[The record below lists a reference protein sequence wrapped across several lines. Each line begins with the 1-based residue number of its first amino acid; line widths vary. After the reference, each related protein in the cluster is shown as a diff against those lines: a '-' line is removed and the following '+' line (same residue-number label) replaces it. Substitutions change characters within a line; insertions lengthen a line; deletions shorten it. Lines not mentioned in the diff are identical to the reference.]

1 MKKSVTI
8 RKANPGETP
17 GYYNKTASFLNKA
30 LPKAKMGME
39 MNNELP
45 LQTIMLDTYSS
56 IRDGGDP
63 KEIFKKLLTRYGMQQ
78 EMAYKIMQVTM
89 KKLISDGYADPSL
102 LGEEEDEEETDTA
115 VATETNTPAPQG
127 QPQGQPQGPDESEE
141 LALSESEEDSG
152 YDGMDHYNNRDTEQQ
167 EEQGAFSKYGG
178 PFRRKLRRAQDGM
191 QQPSEEEMMMM
202 QQQQQQ
208 QPPQQGQEQGQGG
221 DQMQQ
226 IMQQVGQALQQGAK
240 PEEIIVQLLQ
250 GQIPPEAIVQIFV
263 EFGMEQEQV
272 VGLIQAVM
280 SQSQGGQE
288 QQMQQEPQ
296 MSQEEMMRYGGFYE
310 NGGEEDVE
318 NYYNYEDENPVEDT
332 IINNYNNPGQL
343 TEEQQAAPM
352 SIEDMMR
359 SFNLPS
365 SNMTTPNLDVYLDGI
380 YNYENIADDYAGEN
394 ELLPM
399 SQAKYGGA
407 LAKFVGGGSGGG
419 GGKGKKRRAAR
430 RAAGTSTVP
439 VEPIVPEIEQRPG
452 VIEESYAS
460 PNQPLSLYNTLN
472 NAYQTKNAVAPE
484 RGFVGSAAQ
493 LLGTGLNYIRPQNWT
508 SERKF
513 GMIGGSENVAPS
525 TTATKTYQDI
535 HKILMDP
542 EYVPETLVPNGDGT
556 FNSGL
561 AFNMGPQLNEVLT
574 SIPKNTEILNKLK
587 NNGAFEFEF
596 PSSTYPELNF
606 MSLHNDKSNTKIR
619 LTTGQDGALKAE
631 IITDVL
637 TKLKGLDK
645 NKLTIKDEF
654 FIDPKNSQIIDPR
667 TGLPLDQIQKTYY
680 KGNELNWYNQSGT
693 FPFTNKF
700 GKGLNLGEYP
710 QVISADPLKQ
720 TPGTRRNAA
729 WNMIGKPLFA
739 SPFVLP
745 FTYPGFAAKNK
756 FYPQSKKVTIDYFGR
771 QRELGPQAP
780 GGMTFADQ
788 PFGTQFAD
796 YTLQANRNYRTGRNF
811 MIGAGLLGAGIGG
824 SSLYYNRDT
833 GDMEVDTEDLD
844 YKVPTGQNPGFG
856 FKLDVNSFGRKK
868 PITGNSDN
876 NYGVDSMLINNGD
889 TINNKIFGE
898 LAPDYKYGGS
908 HKKKFLKRMQQMF
921 EPGGETQD
929 PSLGKGSRMDNFNN
943 DVLKKKSWVGALK
956 KEADKVANEELYKLV
971 QKSGDPKLM
980 NIFMGDQQQG
990 GQMQQPMSNR
1000 QMKEGGDPCPDGEY
1014 WDGTDCVPYAEGVPN
1029 REQLFN
1035 NPTNLDYLNKLNRKR
1050 NVQEYENYRKKQ
1062 LNDYREQNYKGP
1074 MKQHDDGSGISYPD
1088 YDSPEWDKFID
1099 SEESKKLRE
1108 SLPDPEYQENFD
1120 FPQDYQQKDFYPKE
1134 GDWDEDSKKQYNKL
1148 FNPDPTE
1155 NEEYRKVMEQ
1165 FMQQHPEIQEQL
1177 DELLKQ
1183 EDYNGYQQLKYEI
1196 EELIPFQKGT
1206 KNYNYK
1212 PGELQQD
1219 RYDDWCPCMK
1229 TKRILVQ
1236 GQPVDQQICVPCDQA
1251 EEGGYVNMNTSN
1263 PLTRFVYG
1271 GDEYDNPDYYEPNDL
1286 IEARNG
1292 ISVGVPGGSGGQYIP
1307 GEYGGYDGGYAG
1319 GYTPGKT
1326 KRDPIVGETYDTWYT
1341 SDGSTPGFVPDNR
1354 VWDGTTWS
1362 NGTGNQNTH
1371 NCDPGFKWV
1380 EEYQMCVPIMQT
1392 KYRPNIVPNN
1402 SGFLDNFI
1410 PWNRR
1415 RNKGYTTQQKSNPF
1429 YLEGRNPYTGQ
1440 LSGPRIASLVTKR
1453 GIFGRPKESLD
1464 IYNVGTGGVEL
1475 SQLLELAKQNQRGNR
1490 TNEKDKYRARI
1501 PKKVHEKN
1509 YFIRRLFAKDPGR
1522 DKHRASL
1529 FAKKAGRDGYRARI
1543 PKKLKD

>member
-17 GYYNKTASFLNKA
+17 GYYNKTANFLNKV

-39 MNNELP
+39 MNNQLP

-63 KEIFKKLLTRYGMQQ
+63 KEIFKNLLTRYGMQQ
-78 EMAYKIMQVTM
+78 EMAYKIMQVTI

-102 LGEEEDEEETDTA
+102 LGEEEDDEETNTA

-127 QPQGQPQGPDESEE
+127 QSQGQPQGPDEDEE

-178 PFRRKLRRAQDGM
+178 PFRRKLRRAQEGM

-202 QQQQQQ
+202 QQQQA
-208 QPPQQGQEQGQGG
+208 PQQGQEQGG

-226 IMQQVGQALQQGAK
+226 VMQQVGQALQQGAK

-280 SQSQGGQE
+280 SQLQGGQE

-296 MSQEEMMRYGGFYE
+296 MSQEQMMKY
-310 NGGEEDVE
+310 GGEEDE
-318 NYYNYEDENPVEDT
+318 EYYNYEDENPVEDT

-343 TEEQQAAPM
+343 TEEQKAAPM

-365 SNMTTPNLDVYLDGI
+365 SKMTTPNLDVYLDGI

-407 LAKFVGGGSGGG
+407 LAKFVGGGTGGG

-430 RAAGTSTVP
+430 RAARISTPP
-439 VEPIVPEIEQRPG
+439 VEPIVPEIEQRPR
-452 VIEESYAS
+452 VVEESYPDS
-460 PNQPLSLYNTLN
+460 KQPVSWYNSLN

-508 SERKF
+508 AERKL
-513 GMIGGSENVAPS
+513 GMVGGREDVAPA

-535 HKILMDP
+535 YKILMDP
-542 EYVPETLVPNGDGT
+542 EYVPETLAPNGDGT

-561 AFNMGPQLNEVLT
+561 AFNMGPELNEVLT
-574 SIPKNTEILNKLK
+574 SIPKNTDILNKLK
-587 NNGAFEFEF
+587 NNGTFEFEF
-596 PSSTYPELNF
+596 PTSTYPELNF

-645 NKLTIKDEF
+645 NKLTIRDEF
-654 FIDPKNSQIIDPR
+654 FIDPKSNKIIDPR
-667 TGLPLDQIQKTYY
+667 TGMPLDQIQKTYY

-693 FPFTNKF
+693 FPFTKKY
-700 GKGLNLGEYP
+700 GKGLELGKYP

-729 WNMIGKPLFA
+729 WNMIGKPLLF
-739 SPFVLP
+739 SPYVLP
-745 FTYPGFAAKNK
+745 FTYPGFAARNK
-756 FYPQSKKVTIDYFGR
+756 FYPESKKVTIDYFGR
-771 QRELGPQAP
+771 ERELGPQAP
-780 GGMTFADQ
+780 GGMTFGDQ
-788 PFGTQFAD
+788 PFGTQYAD

-824 SSLYYNRDT
+824 ASLYYNRDT
-833 GDMEVDTEDLD
+833 GDMEVDAEDLD
-844 YKVPTGQNPGFG
+844 YKGPNGQKPGFG
-856 FKLDVNSFGRKK
+856 FKFDLNSFGRNK
-868 PITGNSDN
+868 PTRAPSDN
-876 NYGVDSMLINNGD
+876 NYGLDSMHINNGD
-889 TINNKIFGE
+889 TLNDKGWGAP
-898 LAPDYKYGGS
+898 APDYKYGGS

-943 DVLKKKSWVGALK
+943 EVSKKKNWVGALK
-956 KEADKVANEELYKLV
+956 EEADKVANEELYKLV

-980 NIFMGDQQQG
+980 NIFMGNQQQG
-990 GQMQQPMSNR
+990 GQIQQPMSNR

-1014 WDGTDCVPYAEGVPN
+1014 WDPIYGCIKISEKNTKEYSPEQINNYFKSYEKTSNPFRSIEENINPDYWNQPKNKFFRKLLDDNNVPYIETSPNEYTIPKDELTPEQDNQLFQINKHYTEKKLEILRKMGVPPSDWMDYIQN
-1029 REQLFN
+1029 MDFDGD
-1035 NPTNLDYLNKLNRKR
+1035 NPKFPSNMENEKFKELYQEMDN
-1050 NVQEYENYRKKQ
+1050 EYEDNIKDCPCRKK
-1062 LNDYREQNYKGP
+1062 
-1074 MKQHDDGSGISYPD
+1074 
-1088 YDSPEWDKFID
+1088 
-1099 SEESKKLRE
+1099 KLV
-1108 SLPDPEYQENFD
+1108 NN
-1120 FPQDYQQKDFYPKE
+1120 KVKE
-1134 GDWDEDSKKQYNKL
+1134 
-1148 FNPDPTE
+1148 
-1155 NEEYRKVMEQ
+1155 VC
-1165 FMQQHPEIQEQL
+1165 I
-1177 DELLKQ
+1177 
-1183 EDYNGYQQLKYEI
+1183 
-1196 EELIPFQKGT
+1196 
-1206 KNYNYK
+1206 
-1212 PGELQQD
+1212 
-1219 RYDDWCPCMK
+1219 
-1229 TKRILVQ
+1229 
-1236 GQPVDQQICVPCDQA
+1236 PCDQA
-1251 EEGGYVNMNTSN
+1251 EEGGYVDMSMSN

-1292 ISVGVPGGSGGQYIP
+1292 GISRPDMMTYPEWYTDQTSLDNWPGAYSGNEPNDNQFS
-1307 GEYGGYDGGYAG
+1307 
-1319 GYTPGKT
+1319 T
-1326 KRDPIVGETYDTWYT
+1326 DPAEEGAYNTWYDQW
-1341 SDGSTPGFVPDNR
+1341 SEDNTDAEAKR
-1354 VWDGTTWS
+1354 FQDYQGYMS
-1362 NGTGNQNTH
+1362 FYNENNEDEEDELDNSGNQNTH

-1402 SGFLDNFI
+1402 SGFLDNVI

-1440 LSGPRIASLVTKR
+1440 LSNPRIASLVTKR

-1490 TNEKDKYRARI
+1490 TNEKDDYRARI

-1509 YFIRRLFAKDPGR
+1509 YTIRRLFAKDPGR

-1529 FAKKAGRDGYRARI
+1529 F
-1543 PKKLKD
+1543 PKKEFSRSGKSKK

>member
-17 GYYNKTASFLNKA
+17 GYYNKTASFLNKV

-45 LQTIMLDTYSS
+45 LKTIMLDTYSN

-89 KKLISDGYADPSL
+89 KKLISDGYADPGL
-102 LGEEEDEEETDTA
+102 LGEEEDDEETDTT
-115 VATETNTPAPQG
+115 VATETNTPPPQG

-152 YDGMDHYNNRDTEQQ
+152 YDGMEHYNNRDTEQQ
-167 EEQGAFSKYGG
+167 EQEGAFSKYGG
-178 PFRRKLRRAQDGM
+178 PFRKKLRRAQEGM

-221 DQMQQ
+221 DQIQQ

-296 MSQEEMMRYGGFYE
+296 MSQEEMMKYGGFYAE
-310 NGGEEDVE
+310 GGEEDGE
-318 NYYNYEDENPVEDT
+318 EYYNYEDENPVEDT

-365 SNMTTPNLDVYLDGI
+365 SKMTTPNLDVYLDGI
-380 YNYENIADDYAGEN
+380 YNYENIADNYSGEN

-399 SQAKYGGA
+399 SQAKYGG
-407 LAKFVGGGSGGG
+407 LHKFVGGGSGGG
-419 GGKGKKRRAAR
+419 GGKGKAKRAAR
-430 RAAGTSTVP
+430 RASKTSTPP
-439 VEPIVPEIEQRPG
+439 VEPIVPEIEQRPR
-452 VIEESYAS
+452 VVEESYVE
-460 PNQPLSLYNTLN
+460 PNQPVSLYNSLN

-484 RGFVGSAAQ
+484 RGAFGTAAQ
-493 LLGTGLNYIRPQNWT
+493 IVGTGLNYIRPQNWT
-508 SERKF
+508 AERKF
-513 GMIGGSENVAPS
+513 GMIGGSEDVAPA

-561 AFNMGPQLNEVLT
+561 AFNMGPELNEVLT

-587 NNGAFEFEF
+587 NKGAFEFEF

-645 NKLTIKDEF
+645 NKLTIRDEF
-654 FIDPKNSQIIDPR
+654 FIDPKNNQIIDPR
-667 TGLPLDQIQKTYY
+667 TGMPLDQIQKTYY
-680 KGNELNWYNQSGT
+680 NGNELNWYNQSGT
-693 FPFTNKF
+693 LPFTNKF

-710 QVISADPLKQ
+710 QVISGEPLKQ
-720 TPGTRRNAA
+720 TPGTRWSAA
-729 WNMIGKPLFA
+729 RNMIGVPLIA
-739 SPFVLP
+739 TPYALP
-745 FTYPGFAAKNK
+745 FTYPRFAAKNK

-780 GGMTFADQ
+780 GGMTFGDQ

-833 GDMEVDTEDLD
+833 GDMEVDAEGQD
-844 YKVPTGQNPGFG
+844 YQVPNGQNPGFG
-856 FKLDVNSFGRKK
+856 FKLDRNSFGRKK
-868 PITGNSDN
+868 PTRGNSDN
-876 NYGVDSMLINNGD
+876 NYGLDSMYINNGD
-889 TINNKIFGE
+889 TINDKGWG
-898 LAPDYKYGGS
+898 APAADYKYGGS

-943 DVLKKKSWVGALK
+943 DVLKKKNWIPALK
-956 KEADKVANEELYKLV
+956 KEADKVANDELYKLV

-980 NIFMGDQQQG
+980 NIFMGDQQQE
-990 GQMQQPMSNR
+990 QPQDNQMMQQP
-1000 QMKEGGDPCPDGEY
+1000 
-1014 WDGTDCVPYAEGVPN
+1014 
-1029 REQLFN
+1029 
-1035 NPTNLDYLNKLNRKR
+1035 
-1050 NVQEYENYRKKQ
+1050 
-1062 LNDYREQNYKGP
+1062 
-1074 MKQHDDGSGISYPD
+1074 
-1088 YDSPEWDKFID
+1088 
-1099 SEESKKLRE
+1099 
-1108 SLPDPEYQENFD
+1108 
-1120 FPQDYQQKDFYPKE
+1120 
-1134 GDWDEDSKKQYNKL
+1134 
-1148 FNPDPTE
+1148 
-1155 NEEYRKVMEQ
+1155 Q
-1165 FMQQHPEIQEQL
+1165 F
-1177 DELLKQ
+1177 
-1183 EDYNGYQQLKYEI
+1183 G
-1196 EELIPFQKGT
+1196 
-1206 KNYNYK
+1206 
-1212 PGELQQD
+1212 
-1219 RYDDWCPCMK
+1219 
-1229 TKRILVQ
+1229 
-1236 GQPVDQQICVPCDQA
+1236 
-1251 EEGGYVNMNTSN
+1251 EEGGYVNMTASN

-1271 GDEYDNPDYYEPNDL
+1271 GDEYDNPDYYESNDL
-1286 IEARNG
+1286 LEARNG

-1307 GEYGGYDGGYAG
+1307 GEYGGQDQILGAYL
-1319 GYTPGKT
+1319 PGKT

-1341 SDGSTPGFVPDNR
+1341 SDGSTPGFAPDNR

-1380 EEYQMCVPIMQT
+1380 EEFQMCVPIMQT
-1392 KYRPNIVPNN
+1392 KYRPNIVPNR
-1402 SGFLDNFI
+1402 SGGLDNFL

-1415 RNKGYTTQQKSNPF
+1415 RNLGYTTEQKSNPY

-1440 LSGPRIASLVTKR
+1440 LSGPPIASYVTKR
-1453 GIFGRPKESLD
+1453 GIFGNSKEKLD

-1490 TNEKDKYRARI
+1490 TNEKDDYRARI
-1501 PKKVHEKN
+1501 PKKVREKN
-1509 YFIRRLFAKDPGR
+1509 YTIRRLFAKDPGR
-1522 DKHRASL
+1522 DKYRASWL
-1529 FAKKAGRDGYRARI
+1529 
-1543 PKKLKD
+1543 PKKEFSRSGKSKK

>member
-17 GYYNKTASFLNKA
+17 GYYNKTASFLNKV

-45 LQTIMLDTYSS
+45 LKTIMLDTYSS

-63 KEIFKKLLTRYGMQQ
+63 KEIFKNLLTRYGM
-78 EMAYKIMQVTM
+78 EKELAYKIMQVTI

-102 LGEEEDEEETDTA
+102 LGEEEDDEETDTA

-152 YDGMDHYNNRDTEQQ
+152 YDGMDYYNNRDTEQQ
-167 EEQGAFSKYGG
+167 EEQGAFSRYGG

-208 QPPQQGQEQGQGG
+208 QPPQQGQEQGG

-226 IMQQVGQALQQGAK
+226 IMQQVGEALQKGAK

-272 VGLIQAVM
+272 VGLIQSVM
-280 SQSQGGQE
+280 GQLQGGQE

-296 MSQEEMMRYGGFYE
+296 MSQEEMMEYGGFYE
-310 NGGEEDVE
+310 NGGKEDVE

-365 SNMTTPNLDVYLDGI
+365 SKMTTPNLDVYLDGI
-380 YNYENIADDYAGEN
+380 YNYENIADDYSGEN

-399 SQAKYGGA
+399 SQAKDGGA
-407 LAKFVGGGSGGG
+407 LAKFVGGGTGGG

-430 RAAGTSTVP
+430 RAAGTSSAPAKT
-439 VEPIVPEIEQRPG
+439 IVPKIEQRPG

-587 NNGAFEFEF
+587 NNGTFEFEF

-637 TKLKGLDK
+637 TKLKGVDK
-645 NKLTIKDEF
+645 NKLTIRDEF
-654 FIDPKNSQIIDPR
+654 FIHPKSSQIIDSR

-693 FPFTNKF
+693 LPFTNKF
-700 GKGLNLGEYP
+700 GKGLNLAEYP

-745 FTYPGFAAKNK
+745 FTYPGFAARNK
-756 FYPQSKKVTIDYFGR
+756 FYPESKKVTIDYFGR

-788 PFGTQFAD
+788 PFGTQYAD

-811 MIGAGLLGAGIGG
+811 MITAGLLGAGIGG
-824 SSLYYNRDT
+824 SYLYYNRDT
-833 GDMEVDTEDLD
+833 GDMEVDAENQD
-844 YKVPTGQNPGFG
+844 YKLPNGQNPGFG

-868 PITGNSDN
+868 PTRGNSDN
-876 NYGVDSMLINNGD
+876 NYGLDSMLINNGD
-889 TINNKIFGE
+889 TINDKGWG
-898 LAPDYKYGGS
+898 APAQDYKYGGS

-943 DVLKKKSWVGALK
+943 DVSKKKSWVVALK
-956 KEADKVANEELYKLV
+956 KEADKVAKEELYKLV

-990 GQMQQPMSNR
+990 QPQDNQMMQQP
-1000 QMKEGGDPCPDGEY
+1000 
-1014 WDGTDCVPYAEGVPN
+1014 
-1029 REQLFN
+1029 
-1035 NPTNLDYLNKLNRKR
+1035 
-1050 NVQEYENYRKKQ
+1050 
-1062 LNDYREQNYKGP
+1062 
-1074 MKQHDDGSGISYPD
+1074 
-1088 YDSPEWDKFID
+1088 
-1099 SEESKKLRE
+1099 
-1108 SLPDPEYQENFD
+1108 
-1120 FPQDYQQKDFYPKE
+1120 
-1134 GDWDEDSKKQYNKL
+1134 
-1148 FNPDPTE
+1148 
-1155 NEEYRKVMEQ
+1155 Q
-1165 FMQQHPEIQEQL
+1165 FS
-1177 DELLKQ
+1177 
-1183 EDYNGYQQLKYEI
+1183 
-1196 EELIPFQKGT
+1196 
-1206 KNYNYK
+1206 
-1212 PGELQQD
+1212 
-1219 RYDDWCPCMK
+1219 
-1229 TKRILVQ
+1229 
-1236 GQPVDQQICVPCDQA
+1236 
-1251 EEGGYVNMNTSN
+1251 EEGGNVDMSMSD

-1292 ISVGVPGGSGGQYIP
+1292 GISRPDMMTYPEWYADQTSSDNWPGAYSGNEPNDNQFS
-1307 GEYGGYDGGYAG
+1307 
-1319 GYTPGKT
+1319 T
-1326 KRDPIVGETYDTWYT
+1326 DPAEEGAYNTWYDQW
-1341 SDGSTPGFVPDNR
+1341 SEDNTDAEAKR
-1354 VWDGTTWS
+1354 FQDYRDYMNFYNEDEEDEEDELDNS
-1362 NGTGNQNTH
+1362 GNQNTH

-1402 SGFLDNFI
+1402 SGFLNNVI

-1415 RNKGYTTQQKSNPF
+1415 RNKGYTTKQKSNPF

-1440 LSGPRIASLVTKR
+1440 LSNPRIASLVTKR

-1490 TNEKDKYRARI
+1490 TKGFGPMNNMSINMGERKAERQLARGIRNGMDQPLEGNITNYDGKKGKD
-1501 PKKVHEKN
+1501 N
-1509 YFIRRLFAKDPGR
+1509 Y
-1522 DKHRASL
+1522 RASL
-1529 FAKKAGRDGYRARI
+1529 FPKKAYGRDNYKASWF
-1543 PKKLKD
+1543 PKKEFSRSGKSKK

>member
-17 GYYNKTASFLNKA
+17 GYYNKTASFLNKV

-45 LQTIMLDTYSS
+45 LKTIMLDTYSS

-78 EMAYKIMQVTM
+78 EMAYKIMQVTI

-102 LGEEEDEEETDTA
+102 LGEEEDDEETNTA
-115 VATETNTPAPQG
+115 VPTETNTTAPQG

-141 LALSESEEDSG
+141 LALAESEEDSG

-167 EEQGAFSKYGG
+167 EEQGAFNKYGG
-178 PFRRKLRRAQDGM
+178 PFRRKLKRAQEGM

-226 IMQQVGQALQQGAK
+226 IMQQVGKALQQGAK

-280 SQSQGGQE
+280 SQLQGGQE

-296 MSQEEMMRYGGFYE
+296 MSQEEMMKYGGFYE
-310 NGGEEDVE
+310 YGGEEDVE

-359 SFNLPS
+359 SFNLPT
-365 SNMTTPNLDVYLDGI
+365 SNMTTPNLNVYLDGI

-394 ELLPM
+394 GLLPM

-407 LAKFVGGGSGGG
+407 LAKFVGGGTGGG

-430 RAAGTSTVP
+430 RAAGTSTAP

-460 PNQPLSLYNTLN
+460 PNETVSWYNSLN

-513 GMIGGSENVAPS
+513 GMIGGSENVAPA

-637 TKLKGLDK
+637 TKLKGVDK
-645 NKLTIKDEF
+645 NKLTIRDEF
-654 FIDPKNSQIIDPR
+654 FIDPKSSQIIDPR

-700 GKGLNLGEYP
+700 GKGLNLAEYP

-729 WNMIGKPLFA
+729 WNMIGKPLFTGPLF
-739 SPFVLP
+739 PFL
-745 FTYPGFAAKNK
+745 YPGFAAKNK

-771 QRELGPQAP
+771 QRETGPQAP

-811 MIGAGLLGAGIGG
+811 IIGAGLLGAGIGG

-943 DVLKKKSWVGALK
+943 DVSKKKNWVGALK

-1014 WDGTDCVPYAEGVPN
+1014 WDGTNCVPYAEGVPN

-1050 NVQEYENYRKKQ
+1050 NVQEYKNYRKEQ
-1062 LNDYREQNYKGP
+1062 LFNYRKENYKGP
-1074 MKQHDDGSGISYPD
+1074 MKQHDDGTPSDRID
-1088 YDSPEWDKFID
+1088 YDSPEWKQFEN
-1099 SEESKKLRE
+1099 SNEYQQLEHN
-1108 SLPDPEYQENFD
+1108 LPDPEYQDNFE
-1120 FPQDYQQKDFYPKE
+1120 FPKDFQKKEYYPKE
-1134 GDWDEDSKKQYNKL
+1134 GDWDEKSKKQYNNF
-1148 FNPDPTE
+1148 FNPEP
-1155 NEEYRKVMEQ
+1155 EEGEEDRKVRDQ
-1165 FMQQHPEIQEQL
+1165 FMQEHPEIQEQL
-1177 DELLKQ
+1177 EKFLQ
-1183 EDYNGYQQLKYEI
+1183 EEDYNKYQELKYEI
-1196 EELIPFQKGT
+1196 EDSLPQKGT
-1206 KNYNYK
+1206 RNYNYK

-1219 RYDDWCPCMK
+1219 RYDDWCPCYK

-1307 GEYGGYDGGYAG
+1307 GVYGGYDGGYGG
-1319 GYTPGKT
+1319 GYLPGYIEE
-1326 KRDPIVGETYDTWYT
+1326 DEE
-1341 SDGSTPGFVPDNR
+1341 DNL
-1354 VWDGTTWS
+1354 VD
-1362 NGTGNQNTH
+1362 QNTH
-1371 NCDPGFKWV
+1371 NCQPGFKWV

-1402 SGFLDNFI
+1402 SGFLDNVI

-1415 RNKGYTTQQKSNPF
+1415 KFAGYTTKQKSNPF

-1440 LSGPRIASLVTKR
+1440 LSGPPIASLVTKR
-1453 GIFGRPKESLD
+1453 GIFNSPKEKLD

-1490 TNEKDKYRARI
+1490 TNEKDNYRARL
-1501 PKKVHEKN
+1501 PKKVREKN
-1509 YFIRRLFAKDPGR
+1509 YTIRRLFAKDPGR
-1522 DKHRASL
+1522 DNYKASW
-1529 FAKKAGRDGYRARI
+1529 F

>member
-17 GYYNKTASFLNKA
+17 GYYNKTASFLNKV

-39 MNNELP
+39 MNNQLP
-45 LQTIMLDTYSS
+45 LQTIMLDTYSN

-63 KEIFKKLLTRYGMQQ
+63 KEIFKKLLTNYGMQK
-78 EMAYKIMQVTM
+78 ELAYKIMQVTM
-89 KKLISDGYADPSL
+89 KKLVSDGYADPSI
-102 LGEEEDEEETDTA
+102 LGEEEDEEETNTA

-127 QPQGQPQGPDESEE
+127 QPQGPDEDEE

-152 YDGMDHYNNRDTEQQ
+152 YDGMEHYNNRDTEQQ
-167 EEQGAFSKYGG
+167 EQEGAFSRYGG
-178 PFRRKLRRAQDGM
+178 PFRRKLRRAQEGM

-208 QPPQQGQEQGQGG
+208 QPPQQGQEQGG

-280 SQSQGGQE
+280 SQLQGGQE

-296 MSQEEMMRYGGFYE
+296 MSQEEMMKYGGFYGD
-310 NGGEEDVE
+310 GGEESDE
-318 NYYNYEDENPVEDT
+318 EYNYDYNNPVEDT

-343 TEEQQAAPM
+343 TDEQKAAPM

-359 SFNLPS
+359 SFNLPNS
-365 SNMTTPNLDVYLDGI
+365 KTTTPNLDVYLDGI
-380 YNYENIADDYAGEN
+380 YNYENIADDYSGEN

-399 SQAKYGGA
+399 SQAKFGG
-407 LAKFVGGGSGGG
+407 LHKFVGGGTGGG
-419 GGKGKKRRAAR
+419 GGKGKAR
-430 RAAGTSTVP
+430 RAAKRASRTSTPP
-439 VEPIVPEIEQRPG
+439 VEPIVPDIEQRPR
-452 VIEESYAS
+452 VVEESYAE
-460 PNQPLSLYNTLN
+460 PNQPVSWYNSLN
-472 NAYQTKNAVAPE
+472 NAYQAKNAVAPE
-484 RGFVGSAAQ
+484 RGYVGSAAQ
-493 LLGTGLNYIRPQNWT
+493 LLGTGLNYIRPRNWT
-508 SERKF
+508 AERKL
-513 GMIGGSENVAPS
+513 GMVGGREDVAPA
-525 TTATKTYQDI
+525 TTATKTYEDI
-535 HKILMDP
+535 YKILMDP

-561 AFNMGPQLNEVLT
+561 AFNMGPELNEVLT

-596 PSSTYPELNF
+596 PTSTYPELNF

-645 NKLTIKDEF
+645 NKLTIRDEF
-654 FIDPKNSQIIDPR
+654 FIDPKNNQIIDPR
-667 TGLPLDQIQKTYY
+667 TGMPLEQIQKTYY

-693 FPFTNKF
+693 FPFTKKF
-700 GKGLNLGEYP
+700 GKGLNLAEYP
-710 QVISADPLKQ
+710 QVISGEPLKQ
-720 TPGTRRNAA
+720 TPGTRWSAA
-729 WNMIGKPLFA
+729 RNMIGVPLLA
-739 SPFVLP
+739 TPYALP

-780 GGMTFADQ
+780 GGMTFGDQ

-796 YTLQANRNYRTGRNF
+796 NTLQANRNYLTGRNF
-811 MIGAGLLGAGIGG
+811 MIGAGLLGTAFGAG
-824 SSLYYNRDT
+824 SLYYNRDT
-833 GDMEVDTEDLD
+833 GDMEVDAEDLD
-844 YKVPTGQNPGFG
+844 YKGPNGQKPGFG
-856 FKLDVNSFGRKK
+856 LKFDINSFGRKK
-868 PITGNSDN
+868 PTRGTSDN
-876 NYGVDSMLINNGD
+876 NYGLDSMYINNGD
-889 TINNKIFGE
+889 TLNDKGWG
-898 LAPDYKYGGS
+898 APAADYKYGGS

-921 EPGGETQD
+921 EPGGVTQD

-943 DVLKKKSWVGALK
+943 DVLKKKNWIGVLK
-956 KEADKVANEELYKLV
+956 KEADKVANDELYKLV

-1000 QMKEGGDPCPDGEY
+1000 KMKAGGDPCPDGEY
-1014 WDGTDCVPYAEGVPN
+1014 WDGTNCVPYAEGVPN

-1050 NVQEYENYRKKQ
+1050 NVQEYE
-1062 LNDYREQNYKGP
+1062 DYRRNKINEYIKQNYKGP
-1074 MKQHDDGSGISYPD
+1074 IEEGNGFQRPKE
-1088 YDSPEWDKFID
+1088 DSPEYQQFWD
-1099 SEESKKLRE
+1099 SEEIKKLYE
-1108 SLPDPEYQENFD
+1108 SLPDPDEEHENFE
-1120 FPQDYQQKDFYPKE
+1120 FPQDYKQKDYYPKE
-1134 GDWDEDSKKQYNKL
+1134 GDWDENSKKQYNKL
-1148 FNPDPTE
+1148 FNPNPQE
-1155 NEEYRKVMEQ
+1155 YEEKRKLLEQ
-1165 FMQQHPEIQEQL
+1165 FIQENPDVQEQL

-1183 EDYNGYQQLKYEI
+1183 KDYNGYQQLKYEI
-1196 EELIPFQKGT
+1196 EDLIPFQKGT

-1251 EEGGYVNMNTSN
+1251 EEGGNVDMSMSD

-1271 GDEYDNPDYYEPNDL
+1271 GDEYDNPDYYESNDL
-1286 IEARNG
+1286 IEASKGG
-1292 ISVGVPGGSGGQYIP
+1292 ISRPDMMTYPEWYTDQTSLDNWPGAYSGNEPNDNQFS
-1307 GEYGGYDGGYAG
+1307 
-1319 GYTPGKT
+1319 T
-1326 KRDPIVGETYDTWYT
+1326 DPAEEGAYNTWYDQW
-1341 SDGSTPGFVPDNR
+1341 SEDNTDAEAKR
-1354 VWDGTTWS
+1354 FKDYQGYMS
-1362 NGTGNQNTH
+1362 FYNEDEDEEDELDNSGNQNTH

-1402 SGFLDNFI
+1402 SGFLDNFL

-1415 RNKGYTTQQKSNPF
+1415 RNVGYTTKQKSNPY

-1440 LSGPRIASLVTKR
+1440 LSGPPIASYITKR
-1453 GIFGRPKESLD
+1453 GIFGRPKQSLD

-1475 SQLLELAKQNQRGNR
+1475 SQLLELAKQNQRG
-1490 TNEKDKYRARI
+1490 TKEKDKYRARI
-1501 PKKVHEKN
+1501 PKKVHEKK
-1509 YFIRRLFAKDPGR
+1509 YLIRRLFAKDPGR
-1522 DKHRASL
+1522 DN
-1529 FAKKAGRDGYRARI
+1529 YRARLPI
-1543 PKKLKD
+1543 KEFSRSGKSKK